1 MTIGKVAL
9 ITGSSRGIGLEI
21 AKTLYRNNYSVSLIS
36 RNKDELQRSFGK
48 SKNALFIK
56 CDVSSVDD
64 IKSAVA
70 QTIKRFGR
78 IDILVNNAGVNL
90 RTDFMHTTKEEWNEV
105 INTNLTSVFFISQ
118 FVGNIMLKQKGGS
131 IINISSVLGIKADSV
146 SVQYGVSKGAII
158 TLTKYLAKTFAPN
171 ISVNCIAPG
180 FVNTGWHSD
189 KSPERIQSI
198 IERIPM
204 KRFAEP
210 KEVAQLAFF
219 LASQGRY
226 ITGETIIMD
235 GGYSL

>member
-90 RTDFMHTTKEEWNEV
+90 RTDFMHTTKEEWNEA
-105 INTNLTSVFFISQ
+105 INRSEERR
-118 FVGNIMLKQKGGS
+118 VG
-131 IINISSVLGIKADSV
+131 
-146 SVQYGVSKGAII
+146 
-158 TLTKYLAKTFAPN
+158 
-171 ISVNCIAPG
+171 
-180 FVNTGWHSD
+180 
-189 KSPERIQSI
+189 
-198 IERIPM
+198 
-204 KRFAEP
+204 
-210 KEVAQLAFF
+210 KEC
-219 LASQGRY
+219 
-226 ITGETIIMD
+226 
-235 GGYSL
+235 

>member
-1 MTIGKVAL
+1 MTIRKVAL

-21 AKTLYRNNYSVSLIS
+21 AKILYRNNYSVSLIS
-36 RNKDELQRSFGK
+36 RNKDELQHSFGK

-56 CDVSSVDD
+56 CDVASVEDL
-64 IKSAVA
+64 KSAVS
-70 QTIKRFGR
+70 QTVKRFGK
-78 IDILVNNAGVNL
+78 IDVLVNNAGINL
-90 RTDFMHTTKEEWNEV
+90 RTDLMHTTKEEWDEV
-105 INTNLTSVFFISQ
+105 INTNLTSIFFISQ
-118 FVGNIMLKQKGGS
+118 FVGSVMLKQKGGS
-131 IINISSVLGIKADSV
+131 IINISSILGIKADSV
-146 SVQYGVSKGAII
+146 SVQYGVSKGAIV
-158 TLTKYLAKTFAPN
+158 TLTKYLAKAFAPN

-180 FVNTGWHSD
+180 FVNTSWHSD

-210 KEVAQLAFF
+210 IEVAQLALF

-226 ITGETIIMD
+226 ITGETIVMD